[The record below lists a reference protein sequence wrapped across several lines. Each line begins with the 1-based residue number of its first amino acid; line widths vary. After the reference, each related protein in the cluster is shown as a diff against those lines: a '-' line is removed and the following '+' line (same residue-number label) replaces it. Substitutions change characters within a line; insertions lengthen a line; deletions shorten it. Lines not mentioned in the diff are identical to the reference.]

1 MAMIVVKFSALLT
14 SGVRPP
20 LSSCFCHSGLLVVR
34 SGLIVVQV
42 SPRSVDLWR
51 NWLP

>member
-1 MAMIVVKFSALLT
+1 MVVKFSAPVT

-20 LSSCFCHSGLLVVR
+20 LRFWCCHSGLFVVR

-42 SPRSVDLWR
+42 SPRSVDRWT